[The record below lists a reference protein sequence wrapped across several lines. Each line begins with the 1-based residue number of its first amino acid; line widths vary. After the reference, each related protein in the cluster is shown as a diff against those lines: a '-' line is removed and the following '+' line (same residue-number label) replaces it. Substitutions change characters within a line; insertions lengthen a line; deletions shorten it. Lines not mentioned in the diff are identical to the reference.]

1 MTNKD
6 IAIIKKSQLFSGM
19 EDNEVDHV
27 LGCLSAMGRDY
38 KKNQI
43 ILHSGDSTNSI
54 GMVISGRVH
63 ILKEDFWGNRNII
76 TEALPGDVFAEG
88 YACTQGAELEIS
100 AVAAEDSRI
109 LFLEVKRLITTCPN
123 SCVFHVKLI
132 RNLLSVMARKNLM
145 MDEKLTHLTQRTTR
159 EKLLSYLS
167 SESRRQGSA
176 SFEIP
181 YNRQQL
187 ADYLSVD
194 RSAMSSELSR
204 MRDEGLITFEKNRFR
219 LLI

>member
-1 MTNKD
+1 MNNKD
-6 IAIIKKSQLFSGM
+6 INIIKKTPLFSGM
-19 EDNEVDHV
+19 EEDEIEHM
-27 LGCLSAMGRDY
+27 LGCLSAVGRNY
-38 KKNQI
+38 RKNET
-43 ILHSGDSTNSI
+43 ILYPGDPINSI
-54 GMVISGRVH
+54 GMVISGRVL

-76 TEALPGDVFAEG
+76 NEALHGDVFAEG
-88 YACTQGAELEIS
+88 YACTQGVELGIS
-100 AVAAEDSRI
+100 AVAAEDSRVM
-109 LFLEVKRLITTCPN
+109 FMEVRRVITTC
-123 SCVFHVKLI
+123 STACAYHVRLV
-132 RNLLSVMARKNLM
+132 RNLLSVLARKNLL

-167 SESRRQGSA
+167 SESKRQVSA

-204 MRDEGLITFEKNRFR
+204 MRDEGIISFEKNRFR

>member
-1 MTNKD
+1 
-6 IAIIKKSQLFSGM
+6 
-19 EDNEVDHV
+19 
-27 LGCLSAMGRDY
+27 
-38 KKNQI
+38 
-43 ILHSGDSTNSI
+43 
-54 GMVISGRVH
+54 
-63 ILKEDFWGNRNII
+63 
-76 TEALPGDVFAEG
+76 
-88 YACTQGAELEIS
+88 
-100 AVAAEDSRI
+100 
-109 LFLEVKRLITTCPN
+109 
-123 SCVFHVKLI
+123 
-132 RNLLSVMARKNLM
+132 

-167 SESRRQGSA
+167 SESKRQVSA

-204 MRDEGLITFEKNRFR
+204 MRDEGIISFEKNRFR

>member
-1 MTNKD
+1 M
-6 IAIIKKSQLFSGM
+6 FM
-19 EDNEVDHV
+19 EV
-27 LGCLSAMGRDY
+27 R
-38 KKNQI
+38 
-43 ILHSGDSTNSI
+43 
-54 GMVISGRVH
+54 RV
-63 ILKEDFWGNRNII
+63 
-76 TEALPGDVFAEG
+76 
-88 YACTQGAELEIS
+88 
-100 AVAAEDSRI
+100 
-109 LFLEVKRLITTCPN
+109 ITTC
-123 SCVFHVKLI
+123 STACAYHVRLV
-132 RNLLSVMARKNLM
+132 RNLLSVLARKNLL

-167 SESRRQGSA
+167 SESKRQVSA

-204 MRDEGLITFEKNRFR
+204 MRDEGIISFEKNRFR

>member
-1 MTNKD
+1 
-6 IAIIKKSQLFSGM
+6 
-19 EDNEVDHV
+19 
-27 LGCLSAMGRDY
+27 
-38 KKNQI
+38 
-43 ILHSGDSTNSI
+43 
-54 GMVISGRVH
+54 MVISGRVH

-88 YACTQGAELEIS
+88 YACTQGAELGIS

-109 LFLEVKRLITTCPN
+109 IFMEVRRVIITCP
-123 SCVFHVKLI
+123 SACAFHVRLI
-132 RNLLSVMARKNLM
+132 RNLLSVLARKNLL

-167 SESRRQGSA
+167 SESKRQGSA

-194 RSAMSSELSR
+194 RSAMSSELCR
-204 MRDEGLITFEKNRFR
+204 MRDEGILTFEKNRFR
-219 LLI
+219 LV